1 MNPVWRSAFLSA
13 ILAVLVSACTAG
25 APVVGDDSSTSDPV
39 GTIVAL
45 TLQAVMPA
53 AANTPASSPGVF
65 GDLLPHALY
74 YLTRD
79 DQGLRQIHRME
90 RDGKTVARLT
100 NEPFEVLDYDV
111 LPLDGS
117 LAYEVNGQ
125 LILVQAD
132 GSNRRLLAEVVPGL
146 ESGRLYHPTF
156 SPDGRTL
163 AYSQDGL
170 NLYDIAAG
178 ASQLVMQDQYG
189 DPLPDGARP
198 IIEAYIPEK
207 YSPDGTQLL
216 VALAHWEV
224 APSHAVYEP
233 ATRTLVRYAEDPELL
248 QRNVYCCSFHGGPA
262 WSPDGGSYY
271 GIASAHDFAYLSGE
285 LWRVEARSGAVT
297 RLIVTSD
304 GMLNLPKEIL
314 PAPDGRLYYFFGTYS
329 QDLGYF
335 DAPLLQLV
343 RSESDGVT
351 GRTVLREENFVMMK
365 EALWAPDASFVVIAS
380 PPDKNWRQAGGV
392 LELYY
397 TEGQRGSVWL
407 APFGEKLK
415 WGP

>member
-1 MNPVWRSAFLSA
+1 MHPGWRSASLSA
-13 ILAVLVSACTAG
+13 ILAVLITACSPG
-25 APVVGDDSSTSDPV
+25 APAAGDPSSASDPV
-39 GTIVAL
+39 GTIVAM
-45 TLQAVMPA
+45 TLQAVAPA
-53 AANTPASSPGVF
+53 AEATPASSPGVS
-65 GDLLPHALY
+65 GDVLPHTLY
-74 YLTRD
+74 FLTQD

-90 RDGKTVARLT
+90 RDGKTVAQLT
-100 NEPFEVLDYDV
+100 NEPFEVSDYDV

-132 GSNRRLLAEVVPGL
+132 GSNRRLLVEGAPGP

-178 ASQLVMQDQYG
+178 ASQLVLQDQYG
-189 DPLPDGARP
+189 EALPDGARL
-198 IIEAYIPEK
+198 ILEGYWPEE
-207 YSPDGTQLL
+207 YSPDGSQLL
-216 VALAHWEV
+216 VALGHWEV

-233 ATRTLVRYAEDPELL
+233 ATRTLVRYAEDPDLL
-248 QRNVYCCSFHGGPA
+248 QRDVFCCSFHGGPA
-262 WSPDGGSYY
+262 WSPDGASYY
-271 GIASAHDFAYLSGE
+271 GIASAHDFAYQSGE

-297 RLIVTSD
+297 RLITTSD
-304 GMLNLPKEIL
+304 GMLNLPKEIF

-351 GRTVLREENFVMMK
+351 GRTVLRQENFVLMK
-365 EALWAPDASFVVIAS
+365 EALWAPDASFVVVAS
-380 PPDKNWRQAGGV
+380 APDQNWRQAGGV

-397 TEGQRGSVWL
+397 TDGQRGSVWL